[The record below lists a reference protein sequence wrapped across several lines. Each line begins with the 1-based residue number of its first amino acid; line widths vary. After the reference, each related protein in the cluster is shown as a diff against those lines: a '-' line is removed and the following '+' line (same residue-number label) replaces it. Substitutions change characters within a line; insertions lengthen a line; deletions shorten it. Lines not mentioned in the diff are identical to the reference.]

1 MATSTTRSHSQRKRP
16 LTTSLQRE
24 EIIITDNRENMVFT
38 IKKSKIKAW
47 GYEITARNFHNIAPT
62 AEAAVRYL
70 QDRYG
75 YNVHYR
81 IAKD

>member
-1 MATSTTRSHSQRKRP
+1 
-16 LTTSLQRE
+16 
-24 EIIITDNRENMVFT
+24 MVFT
-38 IKKSKIKAW
+38 IRKSKIKAW